1 MLSSPLD
8 NPQAVISLDIA
19 CRDNLFWG
27 VLWGQSICLAT
38 WGRREI
44 LQLGGCPSERHLGF
58 CQKQFE
64 ANLFFFGGSHPHSY
78 WHCKEDKRTDCH
90 YWQLRASITL
100 IIMANIYLL
109 TFHGS
114 YGSEGLPCWPDPQEQ
129 ACLANYETSVYG
141 SSVHILPLAHSFG
154 FPDMW
159 VYL

>member
-1 MLSSPLD
+1 
-8 NPQAVISLDIA
+8 VISLDTA
-19 CRDNLFWG
+19 CKTIYSGEFCGAEYLLG
-27 VLWGQSICLAT
+27 HM
-38 WGRREI
+38 GRREI

-58 CQKQFE
+58 VRSSLKPICC
-64 ANLFFFGGSHPHSY
+64 FGGVIHTPTGIA
-78 WHCKEDKRTDCH
+78 KKTNERICH

-129 ACLANYETSVYG
+129 ACLANYETSVCG
-141 SSVHILPLAHSFG
+141 SSVYILPLAHSFG

-159 VYL
+159 AYL